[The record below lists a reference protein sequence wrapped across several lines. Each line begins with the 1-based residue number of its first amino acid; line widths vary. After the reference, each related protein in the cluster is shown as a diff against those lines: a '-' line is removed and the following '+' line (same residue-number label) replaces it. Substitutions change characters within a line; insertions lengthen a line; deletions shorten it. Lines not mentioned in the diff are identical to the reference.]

1 MNTRRVCQGRASKS
15 WSTASSCARAS
26 SGRIASTA
34 ETIRSTR
41 AEAAPFA
48 PQPIWNGRTTTR
60 DGSACRRSAWLNN
73 SSKGGAPAAGFG
85 TYGGANE
92 RYATARSGFATG
104 PASFERAE
112 IAHEAS
118 RSEEHPSELQSL
130 MRISY
135 AVFFLQKKNT

>member
-1 MNTRRVCQGRASKS
+1 MNTRRVCQWRASKS
-15 WSTASSCARAS
+15 LSTASSCARAS

-92 RYATARSGFATG
+92 RYASARSGFATALG
-104 PASFERAE
+104 RASCRERVCQYVS
-112 IAHEAS
+112 ISVFTHSYKQQHLTHEQ
-118 RSEEHPSELQSL
+118 ED
-130 MRISY
+130 I
-135 AVFFLQKKNT
+135 